1 MKLLLKK
8 KGVEKMYSRI
18 RLLTDLTKLRDDI
31 RDMLKHT
38 SGIALKTT
46 NSTLTRIVLD
56 VDELIAVEHTKRK
69 TEDDYRQPSTVN
81 N

>member
-38 SGIALKTT
+38 SGVALKTT

-56 VDELIAVEHTKRK
+56 VDELIAIEHTKRK
-69 TEDDYRQPSTVN
+69 TEDDYRQPSTLN

>member
-1 MKLLLKK
+1 MISIRITKLLLKK

-56 VDELIAVEHTKRK
+56 VDELIAVEHTKKRV
-69 TEDDYRQPSTVN
+69 EDGNR
-81 N
+81 

>member
-1 MKLLLKK
+1 
-8 KGVEKMYSRI
+8 MYSRI

-46 NSTLTRIVLD
+46 NSSLTRMVLEL
-56 VDELIAVEHTKRK
+56 DELLAVEHAKRK
-69 TEDDYRQPSTVN
+69 TEDGNDKSLSSV
-81 N
+81 

>member
-1 MKLLLKK
+1 
-8 KGVEKMYSRI
+8 MYSRI

-56 VDELIAVEHTKRK
+56 VDELLAIEHTKRK
-69 TEDDYRQPSTVN
+69 TEDDYRQPSTLN

>member
-56 VDELIAVEHTKRK
+56 VDELLAIEHTKRK
-69 TEDDYRQPSTVN
+69 TEDDYRQPSTLN